1 MAKRILNSTPKKD
14 GYRMPGVA
22 IVARRYL
29 AGGGLTGAVALV
41 GSNRMAYHHLIPILE
56 YFATKLGQSMSGKK
70 QEEQI

>member
-1 MAKRILNSTPKKD
+1 MC
-14 GYRMPGVA
+14 
-22 IVARRYL
+22 IVSKRYL